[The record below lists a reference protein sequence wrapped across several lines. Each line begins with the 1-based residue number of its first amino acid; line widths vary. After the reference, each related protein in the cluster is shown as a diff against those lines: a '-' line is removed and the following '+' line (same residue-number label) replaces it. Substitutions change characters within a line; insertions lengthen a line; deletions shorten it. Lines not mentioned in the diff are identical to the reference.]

1 MNRLGPYELGEELA
15 RGAMGV
21 VYTARDPYLGRP
33 LAIKVIR
40 DEGLL
45 DPESHERFRREA
57 LALARLRHPGVIG
70 VHSAGVTPQGFPY
83 LVMDLLSGGSLSGR
97 MGGVPIP
104 PREAVRITRELAEA
118 LAYAHAQGVLH
129 RDVKP
134 ANVLLD
140 SEGHAVLTDFG
151 LAKVIG
157 SRRMT
162 QTGDIL
168 GTPSYM
174 APEQIQGQGG
184 LGPTADVYALGAS
197 LFHMLTGRPP
207 LVASSLTELFLYVS
221 ERVPEPASHL
231 APEVDGELDRIV
243 ARCLEKRPEAR
254 YSTMKSLLDD
264 LERWSEAGQAQTE
277 VASAPSAALAP
288 PPPPKR
294 WLGAAGLALGL
305 LLGLGA
311 GLASAAP
318 LDRATRSWRAPSE
331 LGVELEASFGRGEAR
346 LAREDYEGAVKDY
359 LVVTKLEPAC
369 DAAWRGLGQARIAL
383 GDEEQGLED
392 LSRAVALDPRN
403 VSAWSSRGQALF
415 GRGDFAGAAEAYQRS
430 IEARP
435 RSASLQ
441 TSLAFCLQ
449 RAGQTEAAREA
460 WQRGREL
467 DPRSGQ
473 SVLFDYLYGE
483 ASPAERLATLEGAA
497 VLDPGEE
504 GLLLRRASAFLEAE
518 RYEAAIATYSDALKR
533 LLKGPSVL
541 LGRGQALVVSGR
553 DRDGFNDIELVREL
567 FPDEP
572 LVRKTRGLVFYRIAR
587 YAEALADFEYLER
600 EHPSLGRE
608 VTALA
613 DSIRTARDT
622 GSYRVVQTVVLKPT
636 RDSMKGSPVLVGKR
650 LHVIQHDG
658 EWAEVE
664 FRVRGQRHHGF
675 VYFPHLRLA
684 VDRAR

>member
-21 VYTARDPYLGRP
+21 VYNARDPYLGRP

-40 DEGLL
+40 DESFL
-45 DPESHERFRREA
+45 DPDSHERFRREA

-104 PREAVRITRELAEA
+104 PREAVRLTRELAEA
-118 LAYAHAQGVLH
+118 LAYAHGQGVLH

-151 LAKVIG
+151 LAKVVG
-157 SRRMT
+157 GRRLT

-174 APEQIQGQGG
+174 APEQIQGEGS
-184 LGPTADVYALGAS
+184 LGPSADVYALGAS
-197 LFHMLTGRPP
+197 LFHMLAGRPP
-207 LVASSLTELFLYVS
+207 LVASNLTELFLYVH
-221 ERVPEPASHL
+221 ERVPEPPSRL
-231 APEVDGELDRIV
+231 SPEVDPDLDRIV
-243 ARCLEKRPEAR
+243 ARCLEKRPEDR
-254 YSTMKSLLDD
+254 YQTMTSLLED
-264 LERWSEAGQAQTE
+264 LTRWSEAGQRQTE
-277 VASAPSAALAP
+277 VASASGPALGTPRAP
-288 PPPPKR
+288 RP

-305 LLGLGA
+305 VLGIGA

-318 LDRATRSWRAPSE
+318 LDRATRTWRSPSE
-331 LGVELEASFGRGEAR
+331 LDPEVEAAFSRGEAR
-346 LAREDYEGAVKDY
+346 RSREDYEGAVKDY

-369 DAAWRGLGQARIAL
+369 DAAWRGLGQARLAL

-415 GRGDFAGAAEAYQRS
+415 EREDFTGAAEAYQRCV
-430 IEARP
+430 EVRP

-449 RAGQTEAAREA
+449 RGGQKEAAQAA

-473 SVLFDYLYGE
+473 SVLFECLYGE
-483 ASPAERLATLEGAA
+483 APLEERLAILEGAA

-504 GLLLRRASAFLEAE
+504 GLLVRRADAFLEAE
-518 RYEAAIATYSDALKR
+518 RYGAAVAAYSDALRR
-533 LLKGPSVL
+533 LLKSPSVL
-541 LGRGQALVVSGR
+541 LGRGQALVISGR

-567 FPDEP
+567 FPDKP
-572 LVRKTRGLVFYRIAR
+572 RVRKTRGLVFYRIAR
-587 YAEALADFEYLER
+587 YEEALADFEYLE
-600 EHPSLGRE
+600 EKHPSVGRE
-608 VTALA
+608 VSALA
-613 DSIRTARDT
+613 DSIRAARAT

-636 RDSMKGSPVLVGKR
+636 RDSLKGSPVLVGKR
-650 LHVIQHDG
+650 LHVIEHDG

-664 FRVRGQRHHGF
+664 FRVRGERHHGF
-675 VYFPHLRLA
+675 VYYPHLRLA
-684 VDRAR
+684 VDR